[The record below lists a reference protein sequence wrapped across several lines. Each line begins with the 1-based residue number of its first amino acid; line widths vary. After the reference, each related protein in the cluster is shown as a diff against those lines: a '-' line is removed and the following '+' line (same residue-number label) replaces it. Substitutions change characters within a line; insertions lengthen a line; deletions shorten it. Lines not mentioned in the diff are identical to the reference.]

1 MNRSFADV
9 VGAVVVFAVGVLVV
23 AWAAGLFRDD
33 TVVEPEP
40 VDYVTIAAEAES
52 DAGFALARPAELP
65 AGWRATS
72 ARWEPGD
79 RLWHLGMLTSDEE
92 YVEVEQSDDPAVV
105 AAANEADP
113 TPAGT
118 VDVRGT
124 AWRRLVDEETGEV
137 SLVYRS
143 AESTT
148 LVTGTASEATLTAFA
163 ASLPEDAV
171 SQAGQ

>member
-9 VGAVVVFAVGVLVV
+9 VGAVVVFAIGVLVL
-23 AWAAGLFRDD
+23 AWAAGLFRGD

-40 VDYVTIAAEAES
+40 VDYLAIAAEAEP
-52 DAGFALARPAELP
+52 DAGFALARPVELP

-72 ARWEPGD
+72 ARWEPSN
-79 RLWHLGMLTSDEE
+79 RLWHLGLLTADEE

-113 TPAGT
+113 TPAGS
-118 VDVRGT
+118 VDVDGT

-137 SLVYRS
+137 GLVHRF

-148 LVTGTASEATLTAFA
+148 LVTGTAPEATLTAFA
-163 ASLPEDAV
+163 ATLP
-171 SQAGQ
+171 G

>member
-1 MNRSFADV
+1 MNRSFTDV
-9 VGAVVVFAVGVLVV
+9 LGAVVVFAIGVLVL

-40 VDYVTIAAEAES
+40 VDYLAIAAEAEP

-72 ARWEPGD
+72 ARWEPSN
-79 RLWHLGMLTSDEE
+79 RLWHLGVLTAAEE

-105 AAANEADP
+105 AAANESDP
-113 TPAGT
+113 TPAGN
-118 VDVRGT
+118 VDVDGT
-124 AWRRLVDEETGEV
+124 PWRRLVDEESGEV
-137 SLVYRS
+137 SLVYRF

-148 LVTGTASEATLTAFA
+148 LVTGTAPEATLTTFA
-163 ASLPEDAV
+163 ASLALPV
-171 SQAGQ
+171 SQASQ